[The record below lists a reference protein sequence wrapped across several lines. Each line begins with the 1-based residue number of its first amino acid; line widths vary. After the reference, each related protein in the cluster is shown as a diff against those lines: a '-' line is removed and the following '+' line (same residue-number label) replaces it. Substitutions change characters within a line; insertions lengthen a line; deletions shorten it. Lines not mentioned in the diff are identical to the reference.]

1 MIERRNLLLAAGAAL
16 LAACASTWTPRTESA
31 PAPLQWPFAPRPAKV
46 TFSHALAGF
55 AQQGDAG
62 TALRAFAYGR
72 DPGVRGAFVLP
83 VAVAAGADGRL
94 AVADPGCRCVHLF
107 LPADRRYLRLE
118 GSAGAPLE
126 SPVAVVFD
134 DESRLFVSDSRG
146 SVLAFGAGGE
156 FEYALTAAGPT
167 PLGRPTGLAFSPRS
181 KRLFV
186 VDTLAHAIH
195 VFDRRRELVAT
206 LGGRG
211 EEPGRFNFPT
221 HVAWAAPDELF
232 VTDALNFR
240 VQILDEEGRPRG
252 VFGRHGD
259 GSGDMAMPKGIA
271 VDADG
276 VVYVVDALFDGVQL
290 FGRDG
295 AFLLTVGR
303 QGRGFGEFWLPAG
316 AFLSGK
322 GELYVCDTYNR
333 RVQVFQVTERYAPP
347 VS

>member
-1 MIERRNLLLAAGAAL
+1 M
-16 LAACASTWTPRTESA
+16 
-31 PAPLQWPFAPRPAKV
+31 
-46 TFSHALAGF
+46 
-55 AQQGDAG
+55 
-62 TALRAFAYGR
+62 
-72 DPGVRGAFVLP
+72 
-83 VAVAAGADGRL
+83 
-94 AVADPGCRCVHLF
+94 
-107 LPADRRYLRLE
+107 
-118 GSAGAPLE
+118 
-126 SPVAVVFD
+126 
-134 DESRLFVSDSRG
+134 
-146 SVLAFGAGGE
+146 LAFGAGGD

-206 LGGRG
+206 FGGRG
-211 EEPGRFNFPT
+211 EEAGRFNFPT
-221 HVAWAAPDELF
+221 HIAWAAPDELF

-276 VVYVVDALFDGVQL
+276 VVYVVDGLFDSVQL

-303 QGRGFGEFWLPAG
+303 QGGGL
-316 AFLSGK
+316 
-322 GELYVCDTYNR
+322 R
-333 RVQVFQVTERYAPP
+333 RVLAARGGLLERER
-347 VS
+347 